1 MINLPSAFARSVPPR
16 RPFAFA
22 AAVAMALA
30 LSAPAMAQ
38 MSEGDAF
45 LRVER
50 LENQLRQITGT
61 IEQLEHRN
69 RQLEQQIKRL
79 QDEIDYRFQQ
89 QQGAAPPARQQS
101 AAPPSSPPPPPPPP
115 APAAKSAGQPM
126 PPAAAPAEPV
136 APPPSGRR
144 SDVFDPSA
152 NPNAP
157 GVPRALGGGGR
168 LNPVDDPDV
177 GAPGAR
183 ASGEPIDLSN
193 PAART
198 AGAPQQGSAA
208 PPPPAPSANSAPLPP
223 PPPRN
228 VAATGAQPTSPPTQS
243 PKDVFDLGYGY
254 LLRKDYALA
263 EQTLRD
269 FLRDHPNDPQAA
281 DARYFLGESQYQR
294 RGYRDAAESFLAVT
308 TKYEGAAKAPEAL
321 LRLGQSLAALKEKEA
336 ACAALGEAARKYPR
350 ASNAVKQ
357 GVEREQKRIGC

>member
-1 MINLPSAFARSVPPR
+1 MINSPTAFARFVSPR
-16 RPFAFA
+16 RAFAFA
-22 AAVAMALA
+22 AAVATALA
-30 LSAPAMAQ
+30 LASPAMAQ
-38 MSEGDAF
+38 MPDGDAV

-50 LENQLRQITGT
+50 LENQLRQLTGT

-69 RQLEQQIKRL
+69 RQLEQQLKRL

-89 QQGAAPPARQQS
+89 QGAAPSARPQS
-101 AAPPSSPPPPPPPP
+101 SAPPPSPPPP
-115 APAAKSAGQPM
+115 APAARSAAQPM
-126 PPAAAPAEPV
+126 PPAAAAPLAEPV

-152 NPNAP
+152 NPSAP

-168 LNPVDDPDV
+168 LNPADDPDV

-193 PAART
+193 PAARAAAT
-198 AGAPQQGSAA
+198 PQQGSAA
-208 PPPPAPSANSAPLPP
+208 PPPPSANVAPLPP
-223 PPPRN
+223 PPQRN
-228 VAATGAQPTSPPTQS
+228 VAATGAQPTAPPTQS
-243 PKDVFDLGYGY
+243 PKDMFDLGYGY

-263 EQTLRD
+263 EQTLLD

-281 DARYFLGESQYQR
+281 DARYWLGESQYQR

-357 GVEREQKRIGC
+357 GVEREQKRLGC